1 MVFAMGTVAF
11 AVEDGKITK
20 ADPDAESFI
29 VKTVVDP
36 EQDYESWEVTIPAD
50 IEIPWGDTAAQ
61 SSEYT
66 VNAQLKAGASLT
78 ITAAGSGK
86 LGDTI
91 PYTLAGDINVTTGAV
106 ETNLTKAITA
116 QVVTLL
122 AMQLMS
128 IRIPLL
134 LPLRI
139 TLPDFWQS
147 VNLPGYTVPGQGIT
161 GQFFSLPNL
170 FER

>member
-1 MVFAMGTVAF
+1 MKKALALVLALCMVFAMGTVAF

-91 PYTLAGDINVTTGAV
+91 PYTLAGDINVTTDAV

-116 QVVTLL
+116 QVDDFAGYAIDEYQDTVT
-122 AMQLMS
+122 
-128 IRIPLL
+128 
-134 LPLRI
+134 
-139 TLPDFWQS
+139 F
-147 VNLPGYTVPGQGIT
+147 TVT
-161 GQFFSLPNL
+161 YNAA
-170 FER
+170 